1 MIKHPNRTGT
11 YLGSITNDAVG
22 LAELAQVR
30 AENKVHNAT
39 ERLLK
44 LKDPTYKS
52 KLKRVVAFGRLGKNN
67 PNADKYKAVRQHG
80 WGWSNIGNYQ
90 YIAKEDAAT
99 LDIYIHTEY
108 HYDFASWKA
117 N

>member
-11 YLGSITNDAVG
+11 YLGSITNDAAG

-44 LKDPTYKS
+44 LKDPTYRS
-52 KLKRVVAFGRLGKNN
+52 KLKKVVAFGRLGKNN
-67 PNADKYKAVRQHG
+67 PNAEKYKAPRPHG
-80 WGWSNIGNYQ
+80 FCPWSKVGNYQ
-90 YIAKEDAAT
+90 YIAKADAAT

-108 HYDFASWKA
+108 HYGF
-117 N
+117 